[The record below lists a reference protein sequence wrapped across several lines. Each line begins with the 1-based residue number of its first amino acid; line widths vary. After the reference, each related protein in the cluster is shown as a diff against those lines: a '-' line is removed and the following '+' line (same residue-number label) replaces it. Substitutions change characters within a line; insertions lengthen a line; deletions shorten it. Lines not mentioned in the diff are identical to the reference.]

1 MFILAL
7 VHAFPFIIVLIQKGD
22 MMYAWKNEI
31 YYWTGV
37 AALVPQ
43 AWLNITL
50 IGPIRY
56 ATTLERASITV
67 ES

>member
-1 MFILAL
+1 
-7 VHAFPFIIVLIQKGD
+7 
-22 MMYAWKNEI
+22 MYAWKNEI